1 MKIVIAGDYCPH
13 EQIAQMI
20 EKGDFSFFDEVKEII
35 ESADYSIVNLEC
47 PIVDGNILPINKC
60 GPALRTIKRVVDSI
74 KYAGFDCVTLANN
87 HFRDFGDEGCLTTL
101 DELRKQNVDNVGGG
115 MNLNDAQKI
124 LYKEIGG
131 EILAIVNFCENEFSI
146 ATQKN
151 AGAAPLDLV
160 DNYHQI
166 KDACSNADY
175 VLVVVHGGHE
185 HYSLP
190 SPRMKKL
197 YRYFIEL
204 GADAVVNH
212 HQHCYS
218 GFEYYEGKPIVY
230 GLGNFCFCYKNKYD
244 SIWNEG
250 YFVEIDF
257 KNEASK
263 ISLYPYVQCNNKP
276 TISLMVK
283 QQKDDFFKKNEDFNR
298 IIADDSLLNTC
309 FNQWVESRSRYIM
322 SIFASYHNRF
332 LNAASRRGLIPY
344 PSSKKEMV
352 EVLNYVECEAHRD
365 ITIAVLKDK
374 MNQMQ

>member
-1 MKIVIAGDYCPH
+1 MKVVIAGDYCPR
-13 EQIAQMI
+13 EQIAQMVEI
-20 EKGDFSFFDEVKEII
+20 GDYSFFNGVKELIA
-35 ESADYSIVNLEC
+35 SADYSIVNLEC
-47 PIVDGNILPINKC
+47 PIVDGNIQQINKC
-60 GPALRTIKRVVDSI
+60 GPALRTVNRVVDSI

-151 AGAAPLDLV
+151 AGAAPLDIV

-230 GLGNFCFCYKNKYD
+230 GLGNFCFCYKSKHD

-250 YFVEIDF
+250 YCVEINF
-257 KNEASK
+257 KKEAPN
-263 ISLYPYVQCNNKP
+263 ISLYPYVQCNKDA
-276 TISLMVK
+276 TISLMVEK
-283 QQKDDFFKKNEDFNR
+283 QKDDFYKKIEELNS
-298 IIADDSLLNTC
+298 IIVDDVLLKISFEEWVASRCKYTTSL
-309 FNQWVESRSRYIM
+309 
-322 SIFASYHNRF
+322 FASYHNRY

-344 PSSKKEMV
+344 PILKKELV
-352 EVLNYVECEAHRD
+352 AILNYIECEAHRD
-365 ITIAVLKDK
+365 ITIAVLRNK
-374 MNQMQ
+374 MSQMQ